1 MQNYYYQNNTQPY
14 YGQASQYQPP
24 KPQLTPKQLERRLV
38 RKTSNGLGFFILIYF
53 IVMVQLSSFISNM
66 VKDRHIVTEEN
77 KTIYVL
83 FIQLIASIGS
93 ALCAVLFYKLISRR
107 RLNNSLTKNRIK
119 PDLLIPMVLL
129 GMGAAMLANQLAA
142 LFDNNISLFRL
153 ENSVSMTES
162 THSVPEILLYIVSTA
177 IVPAFAEELAF
188 RGIFMNV
195 MRRFGD
201 AFAIITSAV
210 VFGAMHGNT
219 TQIIFAFSLG
229 LIFAYVD
236 CKANSIIPSILIHFF
251 NNFYAVVT
259 DILCSNTG
267 FDNYTVVSVRV
278 GIIIMFC
285 VLGLLSYIYL
295 SGRDKNFFKISNGD
309 FNELAPKSLLTLKE
323 KHIACFTSAGIII
336 SLAVFTAEMILNL
349 IPQNIQQEILRSIGV

>member
-129 GMGAAMLANQLAA
+129 GMGAALKP
-142 LFDNNISLFRL
+142 
-153 ENSVSMTES
+153 S
-162 THSVPEILLYIVSTA
+162 TRMRSASPTRCPKYCFIL
-177 IVPAFAEELAF
+177 
-188 RGIFMNV
+188 
-195 MRRFGD
+195 
-201 AFAIITSAV
+201 
-210 VFGAMHGNT
+210 
-219 TQIIFAFSLG
+219 
-229 LIFAYVD
+229 
-236 CKANSIIPSILIHFF
+236 
-251 NNFYAVVT
+251 
-259 DILCSNTG
+259 
-267 FDNYTVVSVRV
+267 
-278 GIIIMFC
+278 
-285 VLGLLSYIYL
+285 
-295 SGRDKNFFKISNGD
+295 
-309 FNELAPKSLLTLKE
+309 
-323 KHIACFTSAGIII
+323 
-336 SLAVFTAEMILNL
+336 
-349 IPQNIQQEILRSIGV
+349 